1 MPCALV
7 VPSCLE
13 EPSLAPI
20 YFLNE
25 GHFTSVVILTPS
37 TPSVVFIIF
46 LF

>member
-25 GHFTSVVILTPS
+25 GHFTSVVIF
-37 TPSVVFIIF
+37 TPSVAFIIF